1 MTAMTTVPTTSTS
14 RDRTSGTPKLTV
26 EHLVKSFAGEAR
38 SKRGRKAAEDG
49 GKTAPRVF
57 AVNDVSFTVGE
68 GEMFTLLGPSGCGKT
83 TTLRAV
89 AGLERP
95 DSGRIVVGDRPL
107 FEGDGHRYLNVPA
120 NQRGLGMVFQ
130 SYAIWPHMTVFDN
143 VAFPLQVR
151 KRSERPGKKEITDR
165 VSKVLETMELG
176 HLADRQ
182 ATKLSGGQQQR
193 LALARAIVI
202 EPPLML
208 LDEPLSNLDAK
219 LRESLRYELK
229 RLQRELGIT
238 SIYVTHDQIE
248 ALALSTSIAVMKE
261 GSVLQLGRPREVY
274 ESPNNKFVAE
284 FIGTSNFLPGSVV
297 GRDGECVD
305 VETEAGRVRL
315 ESAAQVPAGEKI
327 IAAIRPECL
336 TITTVPSGNQV
347 NEWRGV
353 VTNRAFLGDAVDHI
367 LQVGQAELRVRGNP
381 ALSIEPGTEVFV
393 TVHPS
398 KVTLVPVG

>member
-1 MTAMTTVPTTSTS
+1 VTM
-14 RDRTSGTPKLTV
+14 LTIDN
-26 EHLVKSFAGEAR
+26 LVKTYAGEASRRAR
-38 SKRGRKAAEDG
+38 SRSGTDRTATADAAP
-49 GKTAPRVF
+49 ARVF
-57 AVNDVSFTVGE
+57 AVNDVSLEVGD

-83 TTLRAV
+83 TTLRSV

-95 DSGRIVVGDRPL
+95 DSGRIAVGERIL
-107 FEGDGHRYLNVPA
+107 FDGDGSRSTNVPA

-151 KRSERPGKKEITDR
+151 KRSARPGKREIQER
-165 VSKVLETMELG
+165 VAKVLETMELG

-248 ALALSTSIAVMKE
+248 ALALSTTIAVMKE
-261 GSVLQLGRPREVY
+261 GNVLQTGRPREIY
-274 ESPNNKFVAE
+274 ERPNCRFVAE
-284 FIGTSNFLPGSVV
+284 FIGTSNFLRGTVAAREGDLV
-297 GRDGECVD
+297 EVD
-305 VETEAGRVRL
+305 TDAGRIRL
-315 ESAAQVPAGEKI
+315 ESPVRVPVGEEV
-327 IAAIRPECL
+327 IAAVRPECFEISR
-336 TITTVPSGNQV
+336 TGWGDRP
-347 NEWRGV
+347 NEWSGT

-367 LQVGQAELRVRGNP
+367 VRVGQGSIRVRGNP
-381 ALSIEPGTEVFV
+381 AISIEPGTEVHLA
-393 TVHPS
+393 TDPA